1 MTDTQAADREQIIG
15 HIHAIFQAFL
25 RQDREAI
32 KKAHTE
38 DWVGFLGPSVGI
50 ERGID
55 AYMANVDNS
64 LDNFKGTGY
73 ELLDT
78 EVQIYGNL
86 ALVYYVARYD
96 YEGEDGATHSLPL
109 RSVDIYRRESGDWIQ
124 AGSHITVIPTDGT
137 WGEGTGGSE

>member
-1 MTDTQAADREQIIG
+1 MTDIQAADREQIIG
-15 HIHAIFQAFL
+15 HIHAIFQAFV

-38 DWVGFLGPSVGI
+38 NWVVFLGPSTGI

-55 AYMANVDNS
+55 AYMANVDKS
-64 LDNFKGTGY
+64 LDSFKGVGY

-78 EVQIYGNL
+78 EVQLFGDL
-86 ALVYYVARYD
+86 ALVYYVARYG
-96 YEGEDGATHSLPL
+96 YEGDDGVTHSLPL

-124 AGSHITVIPTDGT
+124 AGSHITVIPNEGA
-137 WGEGTGGSE
+137 WG